1 MNAKRVSAA
10 ADLIYRAQENGKR
23 TAAGIAADLDAAC
36 MLQSP
41 EVAAE
46 LTAYRA
52 LELGDLDGRVSASCE
67 KPGHPT
73 WLRPKDDNRI
83 CPWCLADM
91 QSGSLTAM
99 RRELENYERIER
111 EREANQRV
119 DGSLAAVANLRIAEL
134 NEERDAAKNEAAQ
147 ARRERDLI
155 RERVSEPFG
164 CTHCGVV
171 KRGHGRRY
179 ISGVG
184 MHAWERPTDEQVK
197 DRMLARR
204 AARAPW
210 PGKLELDR
218 AHEELIGTALSLYEE
233 ELETARL
240 RLALKSAQRG
250 RREMRSQR
258 DEFCDR
264 VDTLTA
270 VAKGNKR
277 HVQSLF
283 AELQTMQRERDE
295 ARARVAELE
304 AERHA
309 TNEALS
315 EAAEALREQR
325 DRIAG
330 LEAERARYVGAEP
343 TIAEELT
350 YLSRCLDSVLA
361 WCEKTEE
368 QAPELV
374 AEVRAAAEGMV
385 DRESYPPALPWAR
398 LMDDEDLAEFLD
410 GLAGA
415 LETAGAR
422 DALVEIEDTCGT
434 WRAIAEAQHA
444 HNTAP
449 GKENDR

>member
-10 ADLIYRAQENGKR
+10 ADLIHRAQENGKR

-46 LTAYRA
+46 LANFRTMYDA
-52 LELGDLDGRVSASCE
+52 VSA
-67 KPGHPT
+67 
-73 WLRPKDDNRI
+73 
-83 CPWCLADM
+83 
-91 QSGSLTAM
+91 
-99 RRELENYERIER
+99 REHGLI
-111 EREANQRV
+111 
-119 DGSLAAVANLRIAEL
+119 
-134 NEERDAAKNEAAQ
+134 EERDTLRARVAELEIGQAQAKNDAAQ
-147 ARRERDLI
+147 ARRELALI

-164 CTHCGVV
+164 CTHCGVT

-218 AHEELIGTALSLYEE
+218 AHEELIGEALSLYEE
-233 ELETARL
+233 EQENARL

-250 RREMRSQR
+250 RQQLRAQ
-258 DEFCDR
+258 
-264 VDTLTA
+264 
-270 VAKGNKR
+270 VAALLK
-277 HVQSLF
+277 
-283 AELQTMQRERDE
+283 
-295 ARARVAELE
+295 
-304 AERHA
+304 ERHR
-309 TNEALS
+309 TNEWADD
-315 EAAEALREQR
+315 AAKALRANR
-325 DRIAG
+325 DRIAE
-330 LEAERARYVGAEP
+330 LEKERARYVGAEP
-343 TIAEELT
+343 TIAEELA

-361 WCEKTEE
+361 WCEKTEAR
-368 QAPELV
+368 APELV

-385 DRESYPPALPWAR
+385 ERTSYPPALPWAR

-410 GLAGA
+410 DLALA
-415 LETAGAR
+415 LEAAEDL
-422 DALVEIEDTCGT
+422 DALAEVEDACAR
-434 WRAIAEAQHA
+434 WRLIAEAQHG

-449 GKENDR
+449 GPGEEIR